1 MLGDQLFQ
9 KSKHTESNG
18 GEEVPYFLP
27 VYTQT
32 ASLKHSCSAL
42 KSRDAQARK
51 KTQTDML
58 AESAPSNDFNTLP
71 NSKHSLE
78 ARQPQRTKKA
88 LCFKALTVCLDY
100 GML

>member
-1 MLGDQLFQ
+1 MWAAAQAPVLGDQLFQ

-27 VYTQT
+27 VYPQT

-58 AESAPSNDFNTLP
+58 AESAPSNDFNMLP
-71 NSKHSLE
+71 NSK
-78 ARQPQRTKKA
+78 RQPGSTATSKNNES
-88 LCFKALTVCLDY
+88 F
-100 GML
+100 ML